1 MAFLN
6 AALFAACLCLATG
19 QVIPRNPVVAAPAVP
34 EPYDPHPQYSYS
46 YAVQDPVTG
55 DTKQQQESRDGDVV
69 QGSYSLVEADGS
81 LRTVEYTADPVN
93 GFNAVVSNSAT
104 GIVSA
109 PAKVAAPAPVIAAKA
124 APVYAPAPVY
134 AAPKVA
140 APVYKAAPV
149 VKPVAYNAAA
159 YPYNA
164 AYPYSGYPY
173 SAAPAYAYGAAP
185 AAYAA
190 YPYSAGYSGYPYT
203 AGYAGYPKYAY

>member
-1 MAFLN
+1 MALLN
-6 AALFAACLCLATG
+6 AALFAACLCLASA
-19 QVIPRNPVVAAPAVP
+19 QVIPRNPAVVAP

-109 PAKVAAPAPVIAAKA
+109 PVKSAAPAPVIAAKA

-134 AAPKVA
+134 PAVPKVA
-140 APVYKAAPV
+140 APVYKAAPY
-149 VKPVAYNAAA
+149 KAAYPAAA
-159 YPYNA
+159 YPYSAHPYNA
-164 AYPYSGYPY
+164 AYAYGATPY
-173 SAAPAYAYGAAP
+173 AAPAYSYGAAP
-185 AAYAA
+185 AAAYPYSA
-190 YPYSAGYSGYPYT
+190 YPYSAGYSGYP
-203 AGYAGYPKYAY
+203 KYAY